1 MSRAEL
7 IDPLSVCR
15 NSNGNWRGNDKRGL
29 KRDRDMGGEESNDS
43 TDTPVNKPPEWME
56 GQSVK
61 VAKR

>member
-29 KRDRDMGGEESNDS
+29 KRDRDMGGEE
-43 TDTPVNKPPEWME
+43 
-56 GQSVK
+56 
-61 VAKR
+61 

>member
-29 KRDRDMGGEESNDS
+29 KRDRDMGGEEWSDS
-43 TDTPVNKPPEWME
+43 TPVNKHPEWME
-56 GQSVK
+56 GKIVK
-61 VAKR
+61 VAKW